1 MGSTARVTII
11 RARPTRYLALT
22 VRHVALLAALVAA
35 IVAAGA
41 GGATP
46 PPKLAGCV
54 PGSPSTVRPKK
65 IIVACGDANFYFTN
79 LAWSSW
85 NAKQALATGIAHLND
100 CKPNCAAGHFHTYRA
115 TVTLSGPKSCSD
127 GVRAFT
133 QMRWRYPA
141 TVPAGVRRHDSQSLP
156 CR

>member
-1 MGSTARVTII
+1 VTRV
-11 RARPTRYLALT
+11 AL
-22 VRHVALLAALVAA
+22 VAVVLLAAAS
-35 IVAAGA
+35 VAAGA
-41 GGATP
+41 TS

-85 NAKQALATGIAHLND
+85 NGKQAVAKGVAHLND
-100 CKPNCAAGHFHTYRA
+100 CNPSCAAGHFHTYRS
-115 TVTLSGPKSCSD
+115 TVTLSRSRSCSD

-133 QMRWRYPA
+133 RMAWLFQGS
-141 TVPAGVRRHDSQSLP
+141 VPANMKPRQSQSLP